1 MGMHYNKLKLM
12 ARPTVMTP
20 TVVRKLEEAFALG
33 CTDLEASLYANIAPA
48 TLYNHQDKNPQF
60 LERKEQL
67 KMMPVLRAR
76 TALVKSLDK
85 DPILALKY
93 LERKKK
99 DEFSPRRENDITTN
113 GNDLTITNFRSLS
126 DEKLDALI
134 ERISLQQKTV
144 PANR

>member
-1 MGMHYNKLKLM
+1 M
-12 ARPTVMTP
+12 ARPTVMT
-20 TVVRKLEEAFALG
+20 TKVLSKLEEAFALG

-48 TLYNHQDKNPQF
+48 TLYNHQDKNPEF

-67 KMMPVLRAR
+67 KMQPVLRAR
-76 TALVKSLDK
+76 TTVVRSLEK

-93 LERKKK
+93 LERKRK

-113 GNDLTITNFRSLS
+113 GSDLPVPIFGGVSIRSLS

-134 ERISLQQKTV
+134 DRLS
-144 PANR
+144 PADKNSSQS